1 MRAQPI
7 RYDRSMT
14 DEATPL
20 DDEHAALI
28 QGGVSIFVAG
38 RNAEN
43 ETVVSRALGCRVSPD
58 RRQVT
63 LFLSA
68 TQSGALLA
76 DLRDNGVIAAVFG
89 QPSTHRAIQL
99 KGTDAAVA
107 PVPADHAHVLA
118 EYRRRLVAEVT
129 RTGVA
134 DVFVQ
139 TLLAVAPGDVVAI
152 VFTPSAAFLQ
162 TPGPKA
168 GTPLELPK

>member
-1 MRAQPI
+1 MADDAR
-7 RYDRSMT
+7 
-14 DEATPL
+14 PL

-43 ETVVSRALGCRVSPD
+43 ETVVSRALACRVSPD

-68 TQSGALLA
+68 TQAGALLG
-76 DLRDNGVIAAVFG
+76 DLRSNGVIAAVFG
-89 QPSTHRAIQL
+89 QPTTHRAIQL
-99 KGTDAAVA
+99 KGADAAVA
-107 PVPADHAHVLA
+107 PLPADHAHVLA
-118 EYRRRLVAEVT
+118 ESRRRLIAELS

-139 TLLAVAPGDVVAI
+139 TLLTVVPGDVVAV